1 MRTWTWMG
9 CVLGLMVASAV
20 AGGAQEVSAGG
31 SAQGSGGAQ
40 VMDQTAGDKEAQLS
54 QGVEVL
60 TDAPGVNLKAYLKE
74 VLGQIYAQWTPLVP
88 ADARPPKSQQGM
100 TRIRI
105 RINRDGTI
113 AEMRLDGSTYDN
125 ALNHAAWASIKSV
138 GHLPP
143 LPREFHG
150 SNLELR
156 IHFLVNQQDE

>member
-1 MRTWTWMG
+1 MRTWKWLG
-9 CVLGLMVASAV
+9 CVMGLMAASVV
-20 AGGAQEVSAGG
+20 AGGAQQTNAG
-31 SAQGSGGAQ
+31 SQQ
-40 VMDQTAGDKEAQLS
+40 VDQTVMDKGAQLS

-60 TDAPGVNLKAYLKE
+60 TDTQGLNLQAYLKD
-74 VLGQIYAQWTPLVP
+74 VLAEIYAQWTPLVP
-88 ADARPPKSQQGM
+88 VDAQPPKSQQGM

-138 GHLPP
+138 GQLPP